1 MEASTEGLTRL
12 REICLA
18 LPEASEEGGVGDP
31 TFKVRGKIFAM
42 RHPAGDSNRESL
54 WVKAQAGVQSTL
66 VSAEPE
72 SYFVPPYVGKHG
84 WVGLWLDA
92 DQDWNFINDLI
103 LDSYCLTAPKKLV
116 ALLKPKPS

>member
-1 MEASTEGLTRL
+1 MESITEGLTRL
-12 REICLA
+12 REICLT

-42 RHPAGDSNRESL
+42 RHPADENRESL

-66 VSAEPE
+66 VAAEPE
-72 SYFVPPYVGKHG
+72 RYFVPPYVGKHG

-92 DQDWNFINDLI
+92 DQDWDFVSDLI
-103 LDSYCLTAPKKLV
+103 LESYCLTAPKKLV
-116 ALLKPKPS
+116 ALLKPKL